1 MLCFTPSPPHRS
13 AGHVHPVFTEQA
25 PHFIPPYFYSQSFL
39 QVDFPPFYFLLLKF
53 CLSRVHFKCH
63 STMKVPLSQL
73 DVPSSS
79 ETGCVSFVLQLF
91 MCMAYCPTSSQQTLS
106 LSFASPTVG
115 CFWFLFFCGYF
126 FFETAC
132 FNP

>member
-1 MLCFTPSPPHRS
+1 MSASGRFEENQVCRSALLGSTHLETKLSVLGFTPSPPHRS

-79 ETGCVSFVLQLF
+79 ETGCV
-91 MCMAYCPTSSQQTLS
+91 
-106 LSFASPTVG
+106 
-115 CFWFLFFCGYF
+115 
-126 FFETAC
+126 
-132 FNP
+132 